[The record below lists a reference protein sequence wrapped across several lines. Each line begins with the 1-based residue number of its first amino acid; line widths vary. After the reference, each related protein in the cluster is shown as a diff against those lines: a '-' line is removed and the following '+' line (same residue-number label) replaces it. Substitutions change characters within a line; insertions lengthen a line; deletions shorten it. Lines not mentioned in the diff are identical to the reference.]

1 MNFQELLSRLNT
13 LDQQPVQESDKA
25 KKDYDGDGE
34 VESGK
39 DEYYGSRMKAAFP
52 KDKEKEKEVDES
64 FIEGCGM
71 DMPGSMMG
79 MRTPPQQDSVSMNLS
94 MNGAGANG
102 IRDLMD
108 ILRNLDGDEG
118 GQMDLEMPGMDH
130 GHDGMDS
137 EMPIIMKA
145 LGGDQG
151 DSGHDEEERMPLGDE
166 MYYGID
172 AVTQGGADL
181 NRPKQT
187 FPKVAGGDNPMQP
200 MAERIAEQLRGL
212 YSDIKL
218 REASGDKKKCPPMS
232 HIKKMCQDGKSVTEI
247 CKMHPDCDQKELKQ
261 MVADCKKTLDEASM
275 PMKKVN
281 GKSVPA
287 FAADGKGKN
296 DLSKTKEAYNPNS
309 VDAEHRRGLEKSHED
324 SLKKKAAAGDESAKK
339 RLQALKDKKER
350 MANDYNDR
358 MER

>member
-34 VESGK
+34 IESGK

-108 ILRNLDGDEG
+108 ILRNLDGDEV

-137 EMPIIMKA
+137 EMPIVMKA
-145 LGGDQG
+145 LGGGRD
-151 DSGHDEEERMPLGDE
+151 DSGRDEEERMPLGDE

-172 AVTQGGADL
+172 AVTQPDAGGDL

-200 MAERIAEQLRGL
+200 MAERIAEQLKGL

-218 REASGDKKKCPPMS
+218 REGKKLVSPKDKPSKGDK
-232 HIKKMCQDGKSVTEI
+232 IGKEGNAFGKAIRDAKAKGDKTVTVGGKDISV
-247 CKMHPDCDQKELKQ
+247 
-261 MVADCKKTLDEASM
+261 
-275 PMKKVN
+275 
-281 GKSVPA
+281 
-287 FAADGKGKN
+287 
-296 DLSKTKEAYNPNS
+296 KEAYNPNS

>member
-34 VESGK
+34 IESGK

-52 KDKEKEKEVDES
+52 KDKEKEKEVDEA
-64 FIEGCGM
+64 FIDECGM

-118 GQMDLEMPGMDH
+118 GEMDLEMPGMDH

-137 EMPIIMKA
+137 EMPIVMKA
-145 LGGDQG
+145 LGGQD

-172 AVTQGGADL
+172 AVTQPDGGRDL

-200 MAERIAEQLRGL
+200 MAERIAEQLKGL
-212 YSDIKL
+212 YEEIKL
-218 REASGDKKKCPPMS
+218 R
-232 HIKKMCQDGKSVTEI
+232 
-247 CKMHPDCDQKELKQ
+247 
-261 MVADCKKTLDEASM
+261 
-275 PMKKVN
+275 
-281 GKSVPA
+281 
-287 FAADGKGKN
+287 
-296 DLSKTKEAYNPNS
+296 EAYNPNS

>member
-34 VESGK
+34 IESGK

-52 KDKEKEKEVDES
+52 KDKAKEKEVDES

-108 ILRNLDGDEG
+108 ILRNLDGDES
-118 GQMDLEMPGMDH
+118 GQMDLEMPDMDH
-130 GHDGMDS
+130 GHGGMDS
-137 EMPIIMKA
+137 EMPMIMKA
-145 LGGDQG
+145 MGGSQD
-151 DSGHDEEERMPLGDE
+151 DEEKRMPLGDE

-172 AVTQGGADL
+172 AVTQGGGDL
-181 NRPKQT
+181 NRPKDAYAAAQ
-187 FPKVAGGDNPMQP
+187 PGDNA
-200 MAERIAEQLRGL
+200 MAVRIAEQLKGL
-212 YSDIKL
+212 YEEIKL
-218 REASGDKKKCPPMS
+218 R
-232 HIKKMCQDGKSVTEI
+232 
-247 CKMHPDCDQKELKQ
+247 
-261 MVADCKKTLDEASM
+261 
-275 PMKKVN
+275 
-281 GKSVPA
+281 
-287 FAADGKGKN
+287 
-296 DLSKTKEAYNPNS
+296 EAYNPNS

>member
-13 LDQQPVQESDKA
+13 LDQQSVQESDKA

-34 VESGK
+34 IESGK

-151 DSGHDEEERMPLGDE
+151 NSGHDEEERMPLGDE

-172 AVTQGGADL
+172 AVTQPQGGGDL

-218 REASGDKKKCPPMS
+218 REGSGPKEKAHSKYVDRNSSESKAKVQAAKDKMAADKKAEPG
-232 HIKKMCQDGKSVTEI
+232 KK
-247 CKMHPDCDQKELKQ
+247 L
-261 MVADCKKTLDEASM
+261 
-275 PMKKVN
+275 
-281 GKSVPA
+281 
-287 FAADGKGKN
+287 
-296 DLSKTKEAYNPNS
+296 LSKMKEAYNPNS
-309 VDAEHRRGLEKSHED
+309 VDAEHRRGLEKSQED
-324 SLKKKAAAGDESAKK
+324 SLKKKAADGDETAKK

-350 MANDYNDR
+350 MRNDYNDR

>member
-34 VESGK
+34 IESGK

-52 KDKEKEKEVDES
+52 KDKEKEKEVDEA
-64 FIEGCGM
+64 FIDECGM

-118 GQMDLEMPGMDH
+118 GEMDLEMPGMDH

-137 EMPIIMKA
+137 EMPIVMKA

-172 AVTQGGADL
+172 AVTQPQGGGDL
-181 NRPKQT
+181 NKPKQT

-218 REASGDKKKCPPMS
+218 REGSGPKEKAHSKYVDRNSSESKAKVQAAKDKMAADKKAKP
-232 HIKKMCQDGKSVTEI
+232 G
-247 CKMHPDCDQKELKQ
+247 KELLAK
-261 MVADCKKTLDEASM
+261 M
-275 PMKKVN
+275 
-281 GKSVPA
+281 
-287 FAADGKGKN
+287 
-296 DLSKTKEAYNPNS
+296 KEAYNPNS
-309 VDAEHRRGLEKSHED
+309 VDAEHRRGLEKSQED
-324 SLKKKAAAGDESAKK
+324 SLKKKAADGDESAKK

-350 MANDYNDR
+350 MRNDYNDR

>member
-13 LDQQPVQESDKA
+13 LDQQQVQESDKA

-34 VESGK
+34 IESGK

-118 GQMDLEMPGMDH
+118 AEMDLDMPATGPGPEMDAEMPM
-130 GHDGMDS
+130 
-137 EMPIIMKA
+137 IMKA
-145 LGGDQG
+145 MGGSQD
-151 DSGHDEEERMPLGDE
+151 DEEKRMPLGDE

-218 REASGDKKKCPPMS
+218 REGSGPKEKAHSKYVDRNSSESKAKVQAAKDKMAADKKAEPG
-232 HIKKMCQDGKSVTEI
+232 KK
-247 CKMHPDCDQKELKQ
+247 L
-261 MVADCKKTLDEASM
+261 
-275 PMKKVN
+275 
-281 GKSVPA
+281 
-287 FAADGKGKN
+287 
-296 DLSKTKEAYNPNS
+296 LSKMKEAYNPNS

-324 SLKKKAAAGDESAKK
+324 SLKKKAADGDESAKK